1 LQNCRIAELPE
12 GKGQGLR
19 PSLSAILQSIL
30 PAIAWVLIPAA
41 LFSQAAPSL
50 SKRDRD
56 LVLTMLRSARADV
69 EKHYYDPSFHGV
81 DLKAQLSKSEQRLKS
96 AASLVDAFS
105 IVSDFLSQFGD
116 SHTVFIP
123 PTSGR
128 SVDYGWQMAMVGDR
142 ALITDVEP
150 GSDAAAR
157 GLAPGDRVLLL
168 NGITP
173 SRGNAS
179 RIGYYYRY
187 IRPQTRQRVAVL
199 KPDGSAVT
207 VDVVSR
213 LRGRRLIDEGDVVS
227 EANDLIERGRDRGAV
242 IGSTVLVWKMVVFAR
257 PESVDQM
264 MDRAA
269 SYQALVLDLRGN
281 GGGSVDALRELVSRC
296 FDRDIVVAV
305 ETRRDGKGAPTIA
318 RPTKNPFGGRL
329 IVLVDSRSAS
339 AAEMFA
345 RIAQIEKRGQVLGD
359 VTAGAVM
366 RSRLIS
372 HRAESMT
379 SAAPYGTSV
388 TVADVHM
395 SDGGS
400 LENVGVEPDEIVLPT
415 QADLATGRDPVLA
428 RAIELAGET
437 VSPEEAGRLFK

>member
-1 LQNCRIAELPE
+1 LKDCRKERKKE
-12 GKGQGLR
+12 LR

-30 PAIAWVLIPAA
+30 PAIVSIVWVPALLVA
-41 LFSQAAPSL
+41 QPGPSL
-50 SKRDRD
+50 SKHDRD
-56 LVLTMLRSARADV
+56 LVLVMLRSARADV
-69 EKHYYDPSFHGV
+69 EKYYYDPTFHGV
-81 DLKAQLSKSEQRLKS
+81 DLKAQLARSEQKLKS
-96 AASLVDAFS
+96 AASLSDAFS
-105 IVSDFLSQFGD
+105 IVSDFLSQFDD
-116 SHTVFIP
+116 SHTVFVP
-123 PTSGR
+123 PTAGR
-128 SVDYGWQMAMVGDR
+128 LVDYGWQMAIVGDR

-187 IRPQTRQRVAVL
+187 IRPQARQRVAVL
-199 KPDGSAVT
+199 KPNGSAAT

-213 LRGRRLIDEGDVVS
+213 LRGRRVIDENDVLS
-227 EANDLIERGRDRGAV
+227 DANELIERGRDRRAE
-242 IGSTVLVWKMVVFAR
+242 IGGTVLVWKMAVFAR
-257 PESVDQM
+257 PESVDEM
-264 MDRAA
+264 MARAA
-269 SYQALVLDLRGN
+269 AHQALVLDLRGN
-281 GGGSVDALRELVSRC
+281 GGGSVEALRELVSRC
-296 FDRDIVVAV
+296 FDRDVIVAV

-318 RPTKNPFGGRL
+318 RPARNPFSGRL

-345 RIAQIEKRGQVLGD
+345 RIAQIEQRGQVLGD

-366 RSRLIS
+366 RSRLLS
-372 HRAESMT
+372 HRADSMT
-379 SAAPYGTSV
+379 SAALYGTSV

-400 LENVGVEPDEIVLPT
+400 LEKIGVEPDEIVLPT
-415 QADLATGRDPVLA
+415 QADLAAGRDPVLA
-428 RAIELAGET
+428 RAIELAGAT
-437 VSPEEAGRLFK
+437 MSPEEAGRLFK

>member
-1 LQNCRIAELPE
+1 M
-12 GKGQGLR
+12 
-19 PSLSAILQSIL
+19 LQSIL

-50 SKRDRD
+50 SKHDRD

-69 EKHYYDPSFHGV
+69 ERFYYDPAFHGV
-81 DLKAQLSKSEQRLKS
+81 DLTAQLAKSEQRLKG

-105 IVSDFLSQFGD
+105 IVSDFLSQFDD
-116 SHTVFIP
+116 SHTVFVP
-123 PTSGR
+123 PTTGR
-128 SVDYGWQMAMVGDR
+128 LVDYGWQMAIVGDR
-142 ALITDVEP
+142 PLITDVEP

-168 NGITP
+168 NGIMP
-173 SRGNAS
+173 SRGNAT

-187 IRPQTRQRVAVL
+187 IRPQARQRVAVL
-199 KPDGSAVT
+199 KPDGSSAT
-207 VDVVSR
+207 VDVASR
-213 LRGRRLIDEGDVVS
+213 LRGRTAIEDGDVLSAAREV
-227 EANDLIERGRDRGAV
+227 IQRGRDRGAT
-242 IGSTVLVWKMVVFAR
+242 IGGSVLVWKMAVFAR
-257 PESVDQM
+257 PESVDEM
-264 MDRAA
+264 MSRAA
-269 SYQALVLDLRGN
+269 SHQALVLDLRGN

-296 FDRDIVVAV
+296 FHRDVVVAV
-305 ETRRDGKGAPTIA
+305 ETRRDGRAPPTIA
-318 RPTKNPFGGRL
+318 RPAKNPFDGRL

-345 RIAQIEKRGQVLGD
+345 RIAQIEKRGDVLGD

-372 HRAESMT
+372 HRAE
-379 SAAPYGTSV
+379 AAIYGTSV

-400 LENVGVEPDEIVLPT
+400 LEKVGVEPDEIVLPT
-415 QADLATGRDPVLA
+415 QADLAAGRDPVLA

-437 VSPEEAGRLFK
+437 VSPAEAGRLFK